1 MFFRTRT
8 FFLAQFLL
16 SFLGLG
22 LFHTLYASEN
32 DILEISDILVHQ
44 TEVNRVLSVPASNSL
59 SALDHEDFFV
69 LDLDTVGVTKSNHS
83 SNLARK
89 KVSPLDLKDQVFP
102 ILIEN
107 RFLHLNDF
115 NFNIPFFFYWSSQN
129 FISSVTILAKNSV
142 SFLEKTDVC
151 LFVLDRRQLFNS
163 KNCMFL
169 FLLKKDP
176 FNSKL
181 FIALEDSLLYF
192 IGLEK
197 NTMASQNNEFHLAR
211 NRKFLTD
218 SHLNLDVQ
226 VERLKSFLLR
236 SVEFEEKL
244 SATNWKQKNEPFVFW
259 QAGSRVCNFI
269 DRLFWKLR
277 NDKVVLTKGFKT
289 KVISVNVKVPL
300 NVRLSTNKSIRIQN
314 SVFQFNN
321 LFYQNSVVG

>member
-32 DILEISDILVHQ
+32 DILEISDVLVHQ
-44 TEVNRVLSVPASNSL
+44 TEVNRVLSVPASNAL
-59 SALDHEDFFV
+59 SALDQEDFFV
-69 LDLDTVGVTKSNHS
+69 LDLDTVGITKSNHS

-107 RFLHLNDF
+107 RFLHLNGF
-115 NFNIPFFFYWSSQN
+115 NFDIPFFFYSSSQN

-151 LFVLDRRQLFNS
+151 LFVLDRRQFFNS

-169 FLLKKDP
+169 FLLQKDP

-197 NTMASQNNEFHLAR
+197 NTMASQSNGFRLTR
-211 NRKFLTD
+211 NRRFLTD
-218 SHLNLDVQ
+218 SHLNVQ
-226 VERLKSFLLR
+226 VERLKSFLLS

-244 SATNWKQKNEPFVFW
+244 SVTNWKQKNEPFVFW
-259 QAGSRVCNFI
+259 QSGSRVCNFI
-269 DRLFWKLR
+269 DRLSWKLR

-289 KVISVNVKVPL
+289 KVISVNVKVSL
-300 NVRLSTNKSIRIQN
+300 NVQLSINKSIRIQN
-314 SVFQFNN
+314 SAFQFNN